1 MDTATARWGDV
12 VTVTK
17 PETTVPE
24 IVSALQAKTVRE
36 GSTWRA
42 KCPACPDN
50 VDTSS
55 VVILRRQDGTA
66 LAHCGRGCTDADI
79 RRAVFGGVG
88 PETPARTVDID
99 TPATSA
105 TGTDQATEI
114 SVDID
119 AATDDTP
126 YQVMRP
132 LSEEEYRDLRD
143 DIALRGVQVP
153 VIVDT
158 AGRIIDGHHRV
169 RACIELGISDYARDI
184 RDIDPDGARALA
196 VAVNNARRQ
205 VSAEARAL
213 MMLTLRASGQSVRAI
228 AHTLAV
234 PKSSVARTLATVP
247 FGTVEPPERI
257 TGIDG
262 RNRPAVRTATG
273 TSATVPFG
281 TVEPPAISA
290 TGTTP
295 HVARNSGKHEWY
307 TPAEIVA
314 SVRVCLGVIDLD
326 PASSAV
332 AQAIVQASRYFT
344 SADDGLT
351 QAWSGRVFLN
361 PPYARDVIGL
371 FITKLTGHIDAGDVS
386 EAVVLTNNATDT
398 GWCDALWA
406 RASAVAF
413 PTARVRFL
421 RPDGTPGAP
430 LQGQMLTYC
439 GPRPEAFVQAFSGW
453 RVWVPVPQATDEKG
467 DITGAVAS

>member
-1 MDTATARWGDV
+1 M
-12 VTVTK
+12 VTK
-17 PETTVPE
+17 SDPDLPE
-24 IVSALQAKTVRE
+24 IVTALQATPVRE

-42 KCPACPDN
+42 GCPACPDN

-55 VVILRRQDGTA
+55 VVILRRQDGSV

-79 RRAVFGGVG
+79 RRAVFGGAL
-88 PETPARTVDID
+88 PEAPASVADMD
-99 TPATSA
+99 PPAVTTS
-105 TGTDQATEI
+105 GTDQATEI
-114 SVDID
+114 AVDID
-119 AATDDTP
+119 PATDDTP

-143 DIALRGVQVP
+143 DISLRGVQVP

-158 AGRIIDGHHRV
+158 VGRIIDGHHRV
-169 RACIELGISDYARDI
+169 RACIELGISDYPRDI

-205 VSAEARAL
+205 VSAQARAL

-228 AHTLAV
+228 AHMLAV
-234 PKSSVARTLATVP
+234 SKSSVARTLATVP

-281 TVEPPAISA
+281 TVEPPAITA

-295 HVARNSGKHEWY
+295 HVARNSGNHEWY
-307 TPAEIVA
+307 TPADIVA
-314 SVRVCLGVIDLD
+314 SVRDCLGVIDLD

-344 SADDGLT
+344 IDDDGLA
-351 QAWSGRVFLN
+351 QPWSGRVFLN
-361 PPYARDVIGL
+361 PPYARDVIGP
-371 FITKLTGHIDAGDVS
+371 FITKLTGHIDDREVT
-386 EAVVLTNNATDT
+386 EAVVLTNNSTDT
-398 GWCDALWA
+398 AWCDALWA

-413 PTARVRFL
+413 PDARVRFL

-439 GPRPEAFVQAFSGW
+439 GTRPEAFAEAFPGW
-453 RVWVPVPQATDEKG
+453 RVWVPIPQATDEKG
-467 DITGAVAS
+467 DITGSVAS